1 MPERYT
7 DGYGHDELPLF
18 RKGRD
23 KQIEDMAEFVGDFH
37 GKHYDCPTCGVKTT
51 EWKKRIISTAVA
63 SLGRLVYL
71 YDSIPIHH
79 DEFTVLKKDR
89 NFSQLVFWG
98 LVSPGVNPEQLKRSA
113 GTWEPT
119 SKGVAFV
126 NGGLL
131 IQSHLVTY
139 DNKLVGFSGELIDV
153 VWALNNK
160 FDFRVLLS
168 ENFKGKNT

>member
-1 MPERYT
+1 VRTKDGNANDYGDLPMFGAVSMP
-7 DGYGHDELPLF
+7 DSAS
-18 RKGRD
+18 D
-23 KQIEDMAEFVGDFH
+23 KASALTVG
-37 GKHYDCPTCGVKTT
+37 KCPTCGVKTT
-51 EWKKRIISTAVA
+51 EWRKRIISTAVA
-63 SLGRLVYL
+63 SLCRLVFL